1 MRSINVNGI
10 RSHSPDFDHVRAAV
24 LDRHDK
30 FMKYLPDGAIQVRR
44 QETVDEQYAAMYIE
58 TICALAGTAT
68 TAFDRRWDAAGY
80 ALARP
85 TLEAMVRMTNI
96 YGLTEDDHDARKAAA
111 EHDRLNL
118 ADEWRKLLARYAI
131 KEQEDTNLNSVL
143 QFLNA
148 AAHGKI
154 DLIYG
159 AWTGPEERSE
169 NLPGGYHG
177 SWFWGAIEIY
187 SFAVLH
193 AAVIWWTTKGHETRA
208 HEAANAISTEDW
220 SELTCI
226 RNGVETRMY
235 FGEEDG
241 LLTNERGETRE
252 DLAAMRAARRLRE
265 RQQRTKVSHQARRD
279 RKQVR
284 CGDPTD
290 SS

>member
-1 MRSINVNGI
+1 M
-10 RSHSPDFDHVRAAV
+10 
-24 LDRHDK
+24 
-30 FMKYLPDGAIQVRR
+30 
-44 QETVDEQYAAMYIE
+44 
-58 TICALAGTAT
+58 
-68 TAFDRRWDAAGY
+68 
-80 ALARP
+80 
-85 TLEAMVRMTNI
+85 
-96 YGLTEDDHDARKAAA
+96 
-111 EHDRLNL
+111 
-118 ADEWRKLLARYAI
+118 
-131 KEQEDTNLNSVL
+131 NSVL

-177 SWFWGAIEIY
+177 SWFWGAMEIY

-226 RNGVETRMY
+226 RNGLETRMY

-252 DLAAMRAARRLRE
+252 DLAAMRLGQVKSEWNGRPSFLMP
-265 RQQRTKVSHQARRD
+265 D
-279 RKQVR
+279 RGGAEV
-284 CGDPTD
+284 DPRGPTA
-290 SS
+290 S